1 MQFFSRRNKVYLVDN
16 IIHKHFNNENA
27 FYQEIE
33 NLNFLIEKTI
43 KVPKIISYCFPVLY
57 LEYIDGK
64 NFCDIVDTVDDNQ
77 IYSIY
82 NWLKGYHSAT
92 NSLRGD
98 INLRNFIITKDNITF
113 GVDFEE
119 KMSQGDFEKD
129 FGRIIAFIATYSPFF
144 NDSKA
149 AFSSKLLNQFNNDN
163 ADVEKI
169 AYYYYEEIELMKARR
184 KCDDDFPEKARDFYN
199 RIII

>member
-1 MQFFSRRNKVYLVDN
+1 M
-16 IIHKHFNNENA
+16 
-27 FYQEIE
+27 
-33 NLNFLIEKTI
+33 
-43 KVPKIISYCFPVLY
+43 LY
-57 LEYIDGK
+57 EVI
-64 NFCDIVDTVDDNQ
+64 T
-77 IYSIY
+77 
-82 NWLKGYHSAT
+82 SAT

-169 AYYYYEEIELMKARR
+169 AYYYYEEIKLMKARR